1 MKYSSLIEFEPLT
14 TVIKLADATDEKLKH
29 NVETYVFSEKIT
41 QILCELVVPNLSV
54 GGSAQEQKGIS
65 VVGSYGTGKSHLMSV
80 ISAVAENAS
89 MLQYINNDSVKQ
101 AFETFAGQYKVL
113 RFEVGTNQPLF
124 DLVCYRIEKYFKSI
138 GVDFKFDP
146 QSKDTYKEQLQQM
159 MAAFEEVYPD
169 KHFLIVIDELL
180 EYLKS
185 RNAVDINS
193 DLMTLRQL
201 GEVCD
206 GSRFKIIYGV
216 QELLYRDPQL
226 AHAADAL
233 NKVQARFE
241 DVLITKEDVAFVV
254 KNRLLKKTTEQKQ
267 KIREHL
273 NKFSHLFDGLNTN
286 LNDFVELFPVHPSY
300 IAQFQQIKHGKDKR
314 EILKILSNRFSTLME
329 QSVPEDNPGLITYD
343 SYFEDLKA
351 DSSLLS
357 IPDIATIKDK
367 VEVIDERI
375 NGFFVQARAGK
386 KPLAKRIANALAIKA
401 LCDDLDKHSGASA
414 YTLKEDL
421 CVTLPG
427 MDDAELLKATIETVA
442 DQLQKA
448 TQGQYV
454 AKEEQ
459 TEDYYI
465 RSEGGINVD
474 QIVKDYAESVIS
486 KTPQLADAN
495 FFNLLKQLLGIETN
509 PYRTGFNIWAHEL
522 EWKSTKS
529 FRRGY
534 IFFGNPNERSTT
546 EPIQEFYV
554 YFCPLFGEMA
564 RSDLDD
570 EVYYDLTDFSEQ
582 FKNEVCLYAAAIA
595 KMTDASSDQKK
606 LFQTQVEDHQ
616 KKVRDLFNKEFVE
629 KIKVFYKGK
638 SELLRNYQLPPEGGS
653 KLALFSDV
661 AAKILDAKFNS
672 KFPDYPKFSE
682 LLTHITSENL
692 EQRVKSALT
701 KIVKYNAQN
710 RDGQAILQGLGLAGG
725 SSIDVQNSKYANA
738 IKQALINKGAGKVLN
753 REEVIYTHY
762 QPLNQYYSVDYKLE
776 YQLEFVVLAALVFT
790 GDIEI
795 CWNGD
800 VTLTSQ
806 NLESVLQ
813 FPVEKYYLF
822 NSIKQPSGLPIKA
835 LKKLFISLG
844 VGDLTGELQEAS
856 TFTKLAT
863 ATKEMVD
870 KVVRTIAV
878 LQEGVQCN
886 GNALIDAATR
896 DDYIKKLGVL
906 QTMLDTV
913 SNLDTKGKL
922 NGFKNTEEEI
932 TAAFGAY
939 PICDK
944 VEALK
949 IKAQKFET
957 LIRYLDQ
964 AKSYV
969 VQSETPLFNEMD
981 AAIAELP
988 QKLQEDDKS
997 QKQYEAKLNSLK
1009 DSYADYYL
1017 KEYQKNRL
1025 SYADGQKRDKLL
1037 NSPKKLVCDII
1048 KDVTVL
1054 TKTDY
1059 ENWLNTINSLK
1070 VAEDVTKQKIKENP
1084 YHDFSPRENYNKPTV
1099 TIRELEEKLDS
1110 IYEKWVNAMKA
1121 TFKDPEASKNM
1132 SLLAEGQQ
1140 AAATQ
1145 FKEGKSKITQEN
1157 AATIR
1162 DVINELSKGFDKVE
1176 LNNNDFADVFSKPL
1190 TVDEAKKAFEDYL
1203 EKRCSGKER
1212 SKIRIILSG
1221 K

>member
-1 MKYSSLIEFEPLT
+1 M
-14 TVIKLADATDEKLKH
+14 
-29 NVETYVFSEKIT
+29 
-41 QILCELVVPNLSV
+41 
-54 GGSAQEQKGIS
+54 
-65 VVGSYGTGKSHLMSV
+65 
-80 ISAVAENAS
+80 
-89 MLQYINNDSVKQ
+89 
-101 AFETFAGQYKVL
+101 
-113 RFEVGTNQPLF
+113 
-124 DLVCYRIEKYFKSI
+124 
-138 GVDFKFDP
+138 
-146 QSKDTYKEQLQQM
+146 
-159 MAAFEEVYPD
+159 
-169 KHFLIVIDELL
+169 
-180 EYLKS
+180 
-185 RNAVDINS
+185 
-193 DLMTLRQL
+193 
-201 GEVCD
+201 
-206 GSRFKIIYGV
+206 
-216 QELLYRDPQL
+216 
-226 AHAADAL
+226 
-233 NKVQARFE
+233 
-241 DVLITKEDVAFVV
+241 
-254 KNRLLKKTTEQKQ
+254 
-267 KIREHL
+267 
-273 NKFSHLFDGLNTN
+273 
-286 LNDFVELFPVHPSY
+286 
-300 IAQFQQIKHGKDKR
+300 
-314 EILKILSNRFSTLME
+314 
-329 QSVPEDNPGLITYD
+329 
-343 SYFEDLKA
+343 
-351 DSSLLS
+351 
-357 IPDIATIKDK
+357 
-367 VEVIDERI
+367 
-375 NGFFVQARAGK
+375 
-386 KPLAKRIANALAIKA
+386 
-401 LCDDLDKHSGASA
+401 
-414 YTLKEDL
+414 
-421 CVTLPG
+421 
-427 MDDAELLKATIETVA
+427 
-442 DQLQKA
+442 
-448 TQGQYV
+448 
-454 AKEEQ
+454 
-459 TEDYYI
+459 
-465 RSEGGINVD
+465 
-474 QIVKDYAESVIS
+474 
-486 KTPQLADAN
+486 
-495 FFNLLKQLLGIETN
+495 LGIETN

-1121 TFKDPEASKNM
+1121 TFKDPQVIIDEQIIALPAIEDWSTPFPDQNPDGPKRIR
-1132 SLLAEGQQ
+1132 AKRKWII
-1140 AAATQ
+1140 
-1145 FKEGKSKITQEN
+1145 KEGSVTNFGETQGNLWICPTEIAAKKYTYKVRAYKESGDEGFLMVFNYENDKDFDWFNVGGWGNAINNIEQSKDGG
-1157 AATIR
+1157 R
-1162 DVINELSKGFDKVE
+1162 INLTAGQGYKVE
-1176 LNNNDFADVFSKPL
+1176 EGRWYDLRVEVDGDSMATYINDKLQLQSKHRDTSMRGVYHNVTIDEINNLMYIKVVNVGNTGTDGTINLSNGSVRIAEMIRLSSQDGQ
-1190 TVDEAKKAFEDYL
+1190 DENTKEYPFNIIP
-1203 EKRCSGKER
+1203 RSGKVHMENNGAR
-1212 SKIRIILSG
+1212 LCFLVEPFSINIITAKL